1 MDDTPRTRVWK
12 TLGSKKNEDLIE
24 WVKANV
30 KEGQVVHIGT
40 DSLQGS
46 RGGKRHTQFV
56 TVLIVLTPS
65 KGGRVI
71 YTRELVPRIESLRQ
85 RLLAEVW
92 RSLEVALSIQSL
104 ISGPLTVHVDANPK
118 ERYNSSKYLQELVG
132 MVVGNGFAVAIKP
145 DSWAATHAADFIVR
159 HHGKIPGEKPPY
171 PNGKPRTKVANRK
184 RGT

>member
-12 TLGSKKNEDLIE
+12 TLGGRKAEDLIE
-24 WVKANV
+24 WVRMNV
-30 KEGQVVHIGT
+30 KEGQVVHVGT

-46 RGGKRHTQFV
+46 RGGKKYTQFV

-71 YTRELVPRIESLRQ
+71 YTRELVPRIDSLRQ

-92 RSLEVALSIQSL
+92 RSLEVALSIQQFV
-104 ISGPLTVHVDANPK
+104 SGPLTIHVDANPK

-159 HHGKIPGEKPPY
+159 HHGKVPGQVP
-171 PNGKPRTKVANRK
+171 TVANRK
-184 RGT
+184 RGR